1 MKGGQLAMA
10 KTTFHVRGIA
20 AFFRT
25 ESDAEA
31 AILGLKDA
39 GFSADQIG
47 ISVGDYDLSPER
59 RSRGERNFWEKVSD
73 LFSGKTGYE
82 DLDTGFEEGPRKEGL
97 VISRTFT
104 IPDNY
109 QDRIN
114 QGGALVT
121 VMTVE
126 NNTRTAEAEG
136 ILTRHNGEIEHDFER
151 FQPVDTTAKDFVDQG
166 QCIQLL
172 SEVLRVHRERVQ
184 RGEIMPS

>member
-1 MKGGQLAMA
+1 
-10 KTTFHVRGIA
+10 
-20 AFFRT
+20 
-25 ESDAEA
+25 
-31 AILGLKDA
+31 
-39 GFSADQIG
+39 
-47 ISVGDYDLSPER
+47 
-59 RSRGERNFWEKVSD
+59 
-73 LFSGKTGYE
+73 
-82 DLDTGFEEGPRKEGL
+82 L

-136 ILTRHNGEIEHDFER
+136 FLTRHNGEIEHDFER
-151 FQPVDTTAKDFVDQG
+151 FEPVDTSAKDFVDRG

-172 SEVLRVHRERVQ
+172 SEVLRVHKERVQ
-184 RGEIMPS
+184 RGEVCLRKDVVTETQNVQLPVSREEIVVDRVPVEGQAATDRRRKGNPDTSRRRTRQGGKDSDRAGKGQSRQT